1 MVLKEWVEVLTL
13 YKEIQ
18 KCLNTRVNK
27 LKWVGLVVVVLLFA
41 IGTLADYTGRDQM
54 FGNVLSLLGLVY
66 VGLSYWRVRVLD
78 KEFKAEYEQHGI
90 AVHYFFQRERY
101 LRYALFLRGV
111 IKKAWSRD
119 DIAKLR
125 NFAETLRMPA
135 PPIRIDQHPLI
146 VFLLG
151 LFAGALLDVIKQPE
165 NWKGGKEAIL
175 TVIVRLLL
183 YAIFFL
189 WAYRTV
195 TFTIPNIRHQ
205 EIQRFLQ
212 WAEMDI
218 EKQQS
223 TDI

>member
-1 MVLKEWVEVLTL
+1 MILKEWAEVLTL

-27 LKWVGLVVVVLLFA
+27 LKWIGLVVVVSLGA
-41 IGTLADYTGRDQM
+41 IGTWAPQHRRDQT
-54 FGNVLSLLGLVY
+54 FGYVASLLGLVV
-66 VGLSYWRVRVLD
+66 VGLSYWRVRILD
-78 KEFKAEYEQHGI
+78 KGFKAEYEQHGI
-90 AVHYFFQRERY
+90 AVHYFFQGERY

-125 NFAETLRMPA
+125 NVAETLRMPA

-146 VFLLG
+146 VFLVG
-151 LFAGALLDVIKQPE
+151 LFAGALLDVIKHPE

-183 YAIFFL
+183 YAIFSFFGHTE
-189 WAYRTV
+189 R
-195 TFTIPNIRHQ
+195 
-205 EIQRFLQ
+205 
-212 WAEMDI
+212 
-218 EKQQS
+218 
-223 TDI
+223 